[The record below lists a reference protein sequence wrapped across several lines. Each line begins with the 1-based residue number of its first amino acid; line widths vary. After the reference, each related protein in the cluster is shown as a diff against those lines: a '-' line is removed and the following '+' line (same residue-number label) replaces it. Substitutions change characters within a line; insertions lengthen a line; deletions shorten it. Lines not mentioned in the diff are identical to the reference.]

1 MPEGG
6 ILMKKGDAVVT
17 LREMAVVREE
27 VTRARIEK
35 KAEGP
40 DMAEKGVMIV
50 ETTTRE
56 GVETDRIAE
65 REGMMKE
72 TRMAVLV
79 AGAMEIE
86 STETVKGETETGG
99 SAAEREKI
107 GHLCPFRRHLLGLLM
122 WAISPMMSGKTS

>member
-1 MPEGG
+1 
-6 ILMKKGDAVVT
+6 MKKGDAAAT
-17 LREMAVVREE
+17 LREKMAVVREE

-50 ETTTRE
+50 ETTRE
-56 GVETDRIAE
+56 GAETDLIAE
-65 REGMMKE
+65 REDLTKE

-86 STETVKGETETGG
+86 STGTVKGETETGG
-99 SAAEREKI
+99 SAAEREKT
-107 GHLCPFRRHLLGLLM
+107 GHLCPFQRHPLGLLM